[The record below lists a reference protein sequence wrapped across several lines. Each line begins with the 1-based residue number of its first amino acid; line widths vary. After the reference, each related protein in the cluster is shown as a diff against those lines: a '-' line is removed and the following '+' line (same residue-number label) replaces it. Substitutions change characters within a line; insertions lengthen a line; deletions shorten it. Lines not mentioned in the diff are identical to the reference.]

1 MDEVKQFG
9 IDPLKSMLSATLH
22 VSLKGYI
29 QTPLGQQSHCLHKF
43 SLR

>member
-22 VSLKGYI
+22 ASLKGYI
-29 QTPLGQQSHCLHKF
+29 
-43 SLR
+43 